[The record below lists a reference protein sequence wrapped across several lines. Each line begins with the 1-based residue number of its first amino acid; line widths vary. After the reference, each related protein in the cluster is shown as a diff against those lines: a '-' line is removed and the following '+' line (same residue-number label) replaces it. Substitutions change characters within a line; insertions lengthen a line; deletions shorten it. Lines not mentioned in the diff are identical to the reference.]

1 MLMNNWFE
9 CKVRLERVLE
19 GGVRKRVSELW
30 LVNAVNF
37 TDAEARVT
45 RELAPLSAEAPE
57 VLNMKR
63 AGYAEMFTAG
73 ANAAHWYKAKLLFV
87 TIDEKG
93 QEKRTPNLMLVQGE
107 DFVDALKRLQ
117 EGMRGSMAA
126 YEIHTLQES
135 GITDVL
141 EMQVEVGRTKKTDL

>member
-1 MLMNNWFE
+1 MNNWFE
-9 CKVRLERVLE
+9 CKVRMERVLE

-30 LVNAVNF
+30 LVNAVSF

-45 RELAPLSAEAPE
+45 RELAPLSAEVPE

-63 AGYAEMFTAG
+63 ANYAEMFIAG
-73 ANAAHWYKAKLLFV
+73 AHASHWYKAKLLFV
-87 TIDEKG
+87 TIDDKG

-117 EGMRGSMAA
+117 EGMRGSMAS

-141 EMQVEVGRTKKTDL
+141 EMEVEVGRVKKTDL